1 MERLLGAARLLSQ
14 VFGSDYSSE
23 IDGDLHTMRLRQIFT
38 LRLGLMHCMA
48 IQPIFEVLFITY
60 YWLLPC
66 WGIQDLLVSD
76 RPYILFRNIFQ
87 FYGSSTCMIFAN
99 SSNNGSSEQPLGI
112 LPHQIHG
119 SLGHFSQDTCGPLLR
134 QFCMI
139 CCSIEIEDILGESPP
154 YSLALSARSA
164 SKLLSQ
170 GRSVSR
176 FSTAA
181 VSEELIT
188 PPVHMNCQIKQNYIL
203 SSAQK
208 SLMLNSSRGAMVTA
222 FSILKSS
229 CRLGPDAE
237 GCGFCF

>member
-1 MERLLGAARLLSQ
+1 PKSR
-14 VFGSDYSSE
+14 FGSDYSSE
-23 IDGDLHTMRLRQIFT
+23 IDGDPHTMRLRQIFT

-134 QFCMI
+134 QFCTI
-139 CCSIEIEDILGESPP
+139 CCSIEIEDIVI
-154 YSLALSARSA
+154 YKKRIRA
-164 SKLLSQ
+164 SEELLLSVDMAARRVSSLLSRSLW
-170 GRSVSR
+170 RSVSR